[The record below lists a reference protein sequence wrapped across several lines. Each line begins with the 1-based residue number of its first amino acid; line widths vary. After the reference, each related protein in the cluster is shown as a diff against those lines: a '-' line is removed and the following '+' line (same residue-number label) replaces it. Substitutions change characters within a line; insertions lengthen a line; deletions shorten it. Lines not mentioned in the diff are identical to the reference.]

1 MNFLL
6 RSFLG
11 LIILSITL
19 GFLIFGSFVLI
30 EALKKRSEK
39 SDNRRFQK
47 ERVFAVNVETLNK
60 QIAIPKILSYG
71 EIYSKRMLEIRPL
84 VSGRLDYVS
93 EKFVEGGYV
102 KSGDILFRLNQ
113 KDYLNELEIAEI
125 DLEDTKAQLS
135 EAISKLDYAN
145 LEFEVSESQL
155 NLRKNALDR
164 QTQLAESGLITSSQ
178 LENTQLAYSSTKQ
191 QFLNKQNLVKSS
203 KNAIDKLKIQLK
215 RRSISIDKAKRN
227 LDETEIKAPFD
238 GIIASVNILP
248 GSVINKNEKL
258 GTLLDPNSLE
268 VMFNLSANEFARVID
283 KDGKL
288 LNLDITAYLKLSN
301 NNIPF
306 SGKIER
312 INPEIMNIGSG
323 RKLFASINLGEN
335 KTLRP
340 GDFVVLEIKEP
351 SLKNITVL
359 PSSAVTIDGKIF
371 ILEEDNRLKE
381 IEVTILRRQGNE
393 VIVSGAPTD
402 KEYVMQRSPQL
413 GNGLKI
419 KPLRKK
425 DREISNSV
433 NLSKNNELVT
443 ISPEKQKKLIN
454 ILDKLDRMPKS
465 VKDRLYEEINSGK
478 IKAKTLKR
486 LEKNMGNN

>member
-30 EALKKRSEK
+30 DALKKRSEK

-60 QIAIPKILSYG
+60 QIASPKILSYG

-145 LEFEVSESQL
+145 LEFEVSELQL

-178 LENTQLAYSSTKQ
+178 LENTQLSFSSSKQ

-203 KNAIDKLKIQLK
+203 KNAIEKLKIQLK
-215 RRSISIDKAKRN
+215 RRSITIDKAKRN

-258 GTLLDPNSLE
+258 GTLLDPNSLD

-301 NNIPF
+301 KDIPF

-393 VIVSGAPTD
+393 VIVSGAPTN

>member
-19 GFLIFGSFVLI
+19 GFLIFGSLVLI

-60 QIAIPKILSYG
+60 QIASPKILSYG

-178 LENTQLAYSSTKQ
+178 LENTQLAYSSSKQ

-301 NNIPF
+301 KDIPF

-312 INPEIMNIGSG
+312 INPEIINIGSG

-486 LEKNMGNN
+486 LEKNMDNN

>member
-19 GFLIFGSFVLI
+19 GFLIFGSLVLI

-60 QIAIPKILSYG
+60 QIASPKILSYG

-178 LENTQLAYSSTKQ
+178 LENTQLAYSSSKQ

-301 NNIPF
+301 NDIPF

-393 VIVSGAPTD
+393 VIVSGAPND

-433 NLSKNNELVT
+433 NLSKNNELVA
-443 ISPEKQKKLIN
+443 ISPDQQKKLIN

-486 LEKNMGNN
+486 LEKNMDNN

>member
-11 LIILSITL
+11 LIILGITL

-60 QIAIPKILSYG
+60 QIASPKILSYG

-248 GSVINKNEKL
+248 GSVININEKL

-301 NNIPF
+301 NKIPF

-433 NLSKNNELVT
+433 NLSKNKELVA

>member
-60 QIAIPKILSYG
+60 QIASPKILSYG

-178 LENTQLAYSSTKQ
+178 LENTQLAYSSSKQ

-301 NNIPF
+301 KDIPF

-312 INPEIMNIGSG
+312 INPEIINIGSG

-486 LEKNMGNN
+486 LEKNIGNN

>member
-11 LIILSITL
+11 LIILGITL

-60 QIAIPKILSYG
+60 QIASPKILSYG

-178 LENTQLAYSSTKQ
+178 LENTQLAYSSSKQ

-486 LEKNMGNN
+486 LEKNMDNN

>member
-19 GFLIFGSFVLI
+19 GFLIFGSFVLF

-60 QIAIPKILSYG
+60 QIASPKILSYG

-178 LENTQLAYSSTKQ
+178 LENTQLAYSSSKQ

-301 NNIPF
+301 KDIPY

-393 VIVSGAPTD
+393 VIVSGAPTE

-443 ISPEKQKKLIN
+443 ISSEKQKKLIN

-465 VKDRLYEEINSGK
+465 VKDKLYEEINSGK

>member
-60 QIAIPKILSYG
+60 QIASPKILSYG

-178 LENTQLAYSSTKQ
+178 LENTQLAYSSSKQ

-283 KDGKL
+283 RDGKL

-301 NNIPF
+301 NDIPF

-465 VKDRLYEEINSGK
+465 IKDRLYEEINSGK

>member
-1 MNFLL
+1 MRFLL

-19 GFLIFGSFVLI
+19 GFLIFGSFVLFD
-30 EALKKRSEK
+30 ALKKRSEK

-47 ERVFAVNVETLNK
+47 ERVFAVIVETLESLT
-60 QIAIPKILSYG
+60 ARPKFFSYG

-113 KDYLNELEIAEI
+113 KDYLNDLEIAEI

-178 LENTQLAYSSTKQ
+178 LENTQLAYSSSKQ

-215 RRSISIDKAKRN
+215 RRSISIDKANRN

-301 NNIPF
+301 NDIPF

-351 SLKNITVL
+351 PLKNITVL

-393 VIVSGAPTD
+393 VIVSGAPID

-425 DREISNSV
+425 DREISNSKS
-433 NLSKNNELVT
+433 LSNNNDLVT

-465 VKDRLYEEINSGK
+465 VKAVSYTHL
-478 IKAKTLKR
+478 TLPTSD
-486 LEKNMGNN
+486 LV

>member
-1 MNFLL
+1 
-6 RSFLG
+6 
-11 LIILSITL
+11 
-19 GFLIFGSFVLI
+19 
-30 EALKKRSEK
+30 
-39 SDNRRFQK
+39 
-47 ERVFAVNVETLNK
+47 
-60 QIAIPKILSYG
+60 
-71 EIYSKRMLEIRPL
+71 MLEIRPL

-178 LENTQLAYSSTKQ
+178 LENTQLAYSSSKQ

-258 GTLLDPNSLE
+258 GTLLDPNSIE
-268 VMFNLSANEFARVID
+268 VMFNTLPPIEI
-283 KDGKL
+283 
-288 LNLDITAYLKLSN
+288 IC
-301 NNIPF
+301 PF
-306 SGKIER
+306 
-312 INPEIMNIGSG
+312 
-323 RKLFASINLGEN
+323 
-335 KTLRP
+335 
-340 GDFVVLEIKEP
+340 
-351 SLKNITVL
+351 
-359 PSSAVTIDGKIF
+359 
-371 ILEEDNRLKE
+371 
-381 IEVTILRRQGNE
+381 
-393 VIVSGAPTD
+393 
-402 KEYVMQRSPQL
+402 
-413 GNGLKI
+413 
-419 KPLRKK
+419 
-425 DREISNSV
+425 
-433 NLSKNNELVT
+433 
-443 ISPEKQKKLIN
+443 
-454 ILDKLDRMPKS
+454 
-465 VKDRLYEEINSGK
+465 
-478 IKAKTLKR
+478 
-486 LEKNMGNN
+486 

>member
-19 GFLIFGSFVLI
+19 GFLIFGSLVLI

-60 QIAIPKILSYG
+60 QIASPKILSYG

-301 NNIPF
+301 NKIPF

>member
-30 EALKKRSEK
+30 EALKKRSEN

-47 ERVFAVNVETLNK
+47 ERVFAVNVDTLNK
-60 QIAIPKILSYG
+60 QIASPKILSYG

-135 EAISKLDYAN
+135 EAISKLDFAN

-164 QTQLAESGLITSSQ
+164 QTQLAESGLTTSSQ
-178 LENTQLAYSSTKQ
+178 LENIQLAYSSSKQ

-268 VMFNLSANEFARVID
+268 VMFNLSANEFSRVID

-288 LNLDITAYLKLSN
+288 LNLDIIAYLKLSN
-301 NNIPF
+301 NDIPF

-312 INPEIMNIGSG
+312 INPEIVNIGSG

-351 SLKNITVL
+351 SIKNITVL

-393 VIVSGAPTD
+393 VIISGAPTE

-425 DREISNSV
+425 DKEISNSV
-433 NLSKNNELVT
+433 NLSKNNELVE

-454 ILDKLDRMPKS
+454 ILDKLNRMPKS

>member
-19 GFLIFGSFVLI
+19 GFLIFGSLVLI
-30 EALKKRSEK
+30 DALKKRSEK

-60 QIAIPKILSYG
+60 QIASPKILSYG

-178 LENTQLAYSSTKQ
+178 LENTQLAYSSSKQ

-301 NNIPF
+301 KDIPF
-306 SGKIER
+306 IGKIER

-351 SLKNITVL
+351 FLKNITVL

>member
-60 QIAIPKILSYG
+60 QIASPKILSYG

-178 LENTQLAYSSTKQ
+178 LENTQLAYSSSKQ

-312 INPEIMNIGSG
+312 INPEIINIGSG

-340 GDFVVLEIKEP
+340 GDFVVLEINEP

-486 LEKNMGNN
+486 LEKNMSNN

>member
-60 QIAIPKILSYG
+60 QIASPKILSYG

-178 LENTQLAYSSTKQ
+178 LENTQLAYSSSKQ

-301 NNIPF
+301 NDIPF

-340 GDFVVLEIKEP
+340 GDFVVLEINEP

>member
-19 GFLIFGSFVLI
+19 GFLIFGSLVLI

-60 QIAIPKILSYG
+60 QIASPKILSYG

-102 KSGDILFRLNQ
+102 KSGDILFRLNP

-178 LENTQLAYSSTKQ
+178 LENTQLAYSSSKQ

-301 NNIPF
+301 KDIPF

-312 INPEIMNIGSG
+312 INPEIINIGSG

-371 ILEEDNRLKE
+371 IVEEDNRLKE

>member
-60 QIAIPKILSYG
+60 QIASPKILSYG

-178 LENTQLAYSSTKQ
+178 LENTQLAYSSSKQ

-312 INPEIMNIGSG
+312 INPEIINIGSG

-486 LEKNMGNN
+486 LEKNMDNN

>member
-30 EALKKRSEK
+30 EALKKRSEN

-47 ERVFAVNVETLNK
+47 ERVFAVNVDTLNK
-60 QIAIPKILSYG
+60 QIASPKILSYG

-135 EAISKLDYAN
+135 EAISKLDFAN

-164 QTQLAESGLITSSQ
+164 QTQLAKSGLTTSSQ
-178 LENTQLAYSSTKQ
+178 LENIQLAYSSSKQ

-301 NNIPF
+301 KDIPF
-306 SGKIER
+306 IGKIER

-351 SLKNITVL
+351 AIKNITVL

-393 VIVSGAPTD
+393 VIISGAPTE

-425 DREISNSV
+425 DKEISNSV
-433 NLSKNNELVT
+433 NLSKNNELVE

-454 ILDKLDRMPKS
+454 ILDKLNRMPKS

>member
-60 QIAIPKILSYG
+60 QIASPKILSYG

-178 LENTQLAYSSTKQ
+178 LENTQLAYSSSKQ

-268 VMFNLSANEFARVID
+268 VVFNLSANEFARVID

-301 NNIPF
+301 KDIPF

-465 VKDRLYEEINSGK
+465 VKDRLHEEINSGK

-486 LEKNMGNN
+486 LEKNTGNN

>member
-19 GFLIFGSFVLI
+19 GFLIFGSLVLI

-60 QIAIPKILSYG
+60 QIASPKILSYG

-178 LENTQLAYSSTKQ
+178 LENTQLAYSSSKQ

-301 NNIPF
+301 KDIPF

>member
-60 QIAIPKILSYG
+60 QIASPKILSYG

-102 KSGDILFRLNQ
+102 KSGAILFRLNQ

-178 LENTQLAYSSTKQ
+178 LENTQLAYSSSKQ

-301 NNIPF
+301 NDIPF

-312 INPEIMNIGSG
+312 INL
-323 RKLFASINLGEN
+323 KL
-335 KTLRP
+335 
-340 GDFVVLEIKEP
+340 
-351 SLKNITVL
+351 
-359 PSSAVTIDGKIF
+359 
-371 ILEEDNRLKE
+371 
-381 IEVTILRRQGNE
+381 
-393 VIVSGAPTD
+393 
-402 KEYVMQRSPQL
+402 
-413 GNGLKI
+413 
-419 KPLRKK
+419 
-425 DREISNSV
+425 
-433 NLSKNNELVT
+433 
-443 ISPEKQKKLIN
+443 
-454 ILDKLDRMPKS
+454 
-465 VKDRLYEEINSGK
+465 
-478 IKAKTLKR
+478 
-486 LEKNMGNN
+486 

>member
-60 QIAIPKILSYG
+60 QIASPKILSYG

-288 LNLDITAYLKLSN
+288 LNLDIPAYLKLSN

-433 NLSKNNELVT
+433 NLSKKNELVT

>member
-19 GFLIFGSFVLI
+19 GFLIFGSLVLI

-60 QIAIPKILSYG
+60 QIASPKILSYG

-178 LENTQLAYSSTKQ
+178 LENTQLAYSSSKQ

-301 NNIPF
+301 NDIPF

-312 INPEIMNIGSG
+312 INPEILNIGSG

>member
-1 MNFLL
+1 M
-6 RSFLG
+6 
-11 LIILSITL
+11 
-19 GFLIFGSFVLI
+19 
-30 EALKKRSEK
+30 
-39 SDNRRFQK
+39 
-47 ERVFAVNVETLNK
+47 
-60 QIAIPKILSYG
+60 
-71 EIYSKRMLEIRPL
+71 
-84 VSGRLDYVS
+84 
-93 EKFVEGGYV
+93 
-102 KSGDILFRLNQ
+102 
-113 KDYLNELEIAEI
+113 EIAEI

-178 LENTQLAYSSTKQ
+178 LENTQLAYSSPKQ

-312 INPEIMNIGSG
+312 INPEIINIGSG

>member
-19 GFLIFGSFVLI
+19 GFLIFGSLVLI

-60 QIAIPKILSYG
+60 QIASPKILSYG

-178 LENTQLAYSSTKQ
+178 LENTQLAYSSSKQ

-301 NNIPF
+301 NDIPF

-351 SLKNITVL
+351 LIKNITVL

-465 VKDRLYEEINSGK
+465 IKDRLYEEINSGK

>member
-1 MNFLL
+1 
-6 RSFLG
+6 
-11 LIILSITL
+11 
-19 GFLIFGSFVLI
+19 
-30 EALKKRSEK
+30 
-39 SDNRRFQK
+39 
-47 ERVFAVNVETLNK
+47 
-60 QIAIPKILSYG
+60 
-71 EIYSKRMLEIRPL
+71 MLEIRPL

-178 LENTQLAYSSTKQ
+178 LENTQLAYSSSKQ

-227 LDETEIKAPFD
+227 LDETEIKATFD

-283 KDGKL
+283 RDGKL

-301 NNIPF
+301 NDIPF

-478 IKAKTLKR
+478 IKAKTMKR
-486 LEKNMGNN
+486 LEKNIGNN

>member
-60 QIAIPKILSYG
+60 QIASPKILSYG

-227 LDETEIKAPFD
+227 LDETEIKAPCD

-301 NNIPF
+301 NDIPF

-351 SLKNITVL
+351 PLKNITVL

-454 ILDKLDRMPKS
+454 ILDKLDRIPKS

-486 LEKNMGNN
+486 LEKNMVNN

>member
-19 GFLIFGSFVLI
+19 GFLIFGSLVLI

-60 QIAIPKILSYG
+60 QIASPKILSYG

-145 LEFEVSESQL
+145 LEFQVSESQL

-178 LENTQLAYSSTKQ
+178 LENTQLAYSSSKQ

-301 NNIPF
+301 KDIPF

-433 NLSKNNELVT
+433 NLSKKNELVT

-478 IKAKTLKR
+478 MKAKTLKR

>member
-60 QIAIPKILSYG
+60 QIASPKILSYG

-178 LENTQLAYSSTKQ
+178 LENTQLAYSSSKQ

-283 KDGKL
+283 KDGK
-288 LNLDITAYLKLSN
+288 
-301 NNIPF
+301 
-306 SGKIER
+306 
-312 INPEIMNIGSG
+312 
-323 RKLFASINLGEN
+323 
-335 KTLRP
+335 
-340 GDFVVLEIKEP
+340 
-351 SLKNITVL
+351 
-359 PSSAVTIDGKIF
+359 
-371 ILEEDNRLKE
+371 
-381 IEVTILRRQGNE
+381 
-393 VIVSGAPTD
+393 
-402 KEYVMQRSPQL
+402 
-413 GNGLKI
+413 
-419 KPLRKK
+419 
-425 DREISNSV
+425 
-433 NLSKNNELVT
+433 
-443 ISPEKQKKLIN
+443 
-454 ILDKLDRMPKS
+454 
-465 VKDRLYEEINSGK
+465 
-478 IKAKTLKR
+478 
-486 LEKNMGNN
+486 

>member
-19 GFLIFGSFVLI
+19 GFLVFGSFVLI

-60 QIAIPKILSYG
+60 QIASPKILSYG

-178 LENTQLAYSSTKQ
+178 LENTQLAYSSSKQ

-301 NNIPF
+301 KDIPF

>member
-30 EALKKRSEK
+30 EALKKRSEN

-47 ERVFAVNVETLNK
+47 ERVFAVNVDTLNK
-60 QIAIPKILSYG
+60 QIASPKILSYG

-135 EAISKLDYAN
+135 EAISKLDFAN

-164 QTQLAESGLITSSQ
+164 QTQLAESGLTTSSQ
-178 LENTQLAYSSTKQ
+178 LENIQLAYSSSKQ

-215 RRSISIDKAKRN
+215 RRYISIDKAKRN

-268 VMFNLSANEFARVID
+268 VMFNLSTNEFSRVID

-288 LNLDITAYLKLSN
+288 LNLDIIAYLKLSN
-301 NNIPF
+301 NDIPF

-312 INPEIMNIGSG
+312 INPEIENIGSG

-351 SLKNITVL
+351 SIKNITVL

-393 VIVSGAPTD
+393 VIISGAPTE

-425 DREISNSV
+425 DKEISNSV
-433 NLSKNNELVT
+433 NLSKNNELVE

-454 ILDKLDRMPKS
+454 ILDKLNRMPKS

>member
-11 LIILSITL
+11 LIILSITS

-60 QIAIPKILSYG
+60 QIASPKILSYG

-178 LENTQLAYSSTKQ
+178 LENTQLAYSSSKQ

-301 NNIPF
+301 KDIPF

-312 INPEIMNIGSG
+312 INPEIINIGSG

-351 SLKNITVL
+351 FLKNITVL

-419 KPLRKK
+419 KPLK
-425 DREISNSV
+425 D
-433 NLSKNNELVT
+433 L
-443 ISPEKQKKLIN
+443 
-454 ILDKLDRMPKS
+454 
-465 VKDRLYEEINSGK
+465 
-478 IKAKTLKR
+478 
-486 LEKNMGNN
+486 

>member
-393 VIVSGAPTD
+393 VIVSGAPND